1 MFTIFVPDMAM
12 AKTLDVY
19 LHRDLV
25 GQLKQDDGG
34 QMSFAYAESW
44 LEGAHPRRVF
54 VFAARVG
61 CKLRTKK

>member
-1 MFTIFVPDMAM
+1 M
-12 AKTLDVY
+12 AKMLDVY

-44 LEGAHPRRVF
+44 LANLQAAHSSKESVKALRE
-54 VFAARVG
+54 AAQFYKVDMAA
-61 CKLRTKK
+61 